1 MTGKPNSEQTIRAQ
15 LNEIAD
21 HWATHDEYPED
32 ISETDVQELSQIL
45 HDQLEDRIETYVDE
59 TIFSRREAEV
69 WALRKHIDEHHHFV
83 TQEAAAL
90 LLSTSSTGFGD
101 TTGTDEETSTGQAIT
116 SEDVEQLFE
125 AANKK
130 IDNAE
135 RSVGAV
141 TFPDRYDVLNSP
153 ELVWLDGHTVQR
165 LRNQHRPGEN
175 TLNEVVARVL
185 DETETW
191 HSIEAFVHHYLN
203 ARGKDNVAQVAIE
216 RQSFKT
222 GALQITA
229 HTSVQGDLPDIVTET
244 DAITHHGHRYDLHF
258 HEDPAGPQD
267 LGRITL
273 YASDGIAGMDAVR
286 LENGLA
292 AADEHMQELLESNES
307 LPSRTVR

>member
-1 MTGKPNSEQTIRAQ
+1 MTGKPTSEQTTREQ

-21 HWATHDEYPED
+21 HWAADDEYPED
-32 ISETDVQELSQIL
+32 ISETDVQELSQTL
-45 HDQLEDRIETYVDE
+45 HDQLEDRIETYVTD
-59 TIFSRREAEV
+59 TTLTRREAEV
-69 WALRKHIDEHHHFV
+69 WALQKHIDEHHHFV
-83 TQEAAAL
+83 TQETAAL

-101 TTGTDEETSTGQAIT
+101 TTSADEETSTGQAIT

-125 AANKK
+125 AAKK
-130 IDNAE
+130 EVDNAE
-135 RSVGAV
+135 QTIGAV

-165 LRNQHRPGEN
+165 LRNQHRPDEN

-191 HSIEAFVHHYLN
+191 HSLEAFVHHYLN
-203 ARGKDNVAQVAIE
+203 ARGKNNVAQVAIE

-258 HEDPAGPQD
+258 HEDPSGPQE

-273 YASDGIAGMDAVR
+273 YASDEIAGMDAVP

-292 AADEHMQELLESNES
+292 AADEHMQKLLESDEL
-307 LPSRTVR
+307 LPSRTVK